1 MVPGV
6 RAYTGTYMPSTAGL
20 GGGRDHRRP
29 LGCLEGVMAKEERG
43 LAAQQALRLPSP
55 FGWVNVT
62 AEVILG
68 SGQR

>member
-1 MVPGV
+1 MLIQGPTVHAEHRG
-6 RAYTGTYMPSTAGL
+6 TGR
-20 GGGRDHRRP
+20 GRD